1 MPSHQPR
8 FKRAVREERKTAARR
23 MFRFYVKPPNIPPKN
38 ENALRFG
45 ILGPASS
52 LYTILILPAVYHADV
67 KVHALASNSRETIEE
82 WRRRYNIRRT
92 YTSYQALLDDAEID
106 AVVIALP
113 GPFCLEWTIRA
124 LAKGKHVLLDSPGM
138 INVDDADRLFNGV
151 FVKSPNCPVL
161 LECTPYRFHPSWL
174 EFERAINRSIITHVK
189 ILVVVPVNFDKDKC
203 LRFRFEHGGG
213 TRLDMAYAT
222 SLMRAIYAT
231 DPVECLRSEIDM
243 GNLAA
248 GYDGLTQYDVAWL
261 FPNGAVGEMKG
272 VVGFTERAKVPV
284 LRPDAGVTIEVM
296 HRRVEVPMTSSAPPN
311 RRMMVRRKVRLRYR
325 DGVPSRH
332 RLTIEEEAVYCD
344 AQTGLALYK
353 SRHKKPFEAYTLRAS
368 DRANR
373 SLPESKPYWTAPL
386 YQLDAFVNR
395 VHNTG
400 ASAEPSAAPASSD
413 AAWVTPADS
422 LARARMLDAGLR
434 KGNVIPPSPR
444 EFQFEDLQLT
454 AEELERFAEP
464 RDPQP
469 NASHQVQAADSSLRA
484 EGPSQAE
491 SSRQAEGFALGDG
504 PHQPGRY
511 AQAQV
516 SYHAENESRQA
527 RDLAR
532 LRRSS
537 RSSGF
542 IRAWLDAL
550 SAKWSSEEKAT
561 ASDGPADTPSQRE
574 FHSAPAEASYQIQR
588 SNAQDRELPT
598 LLRTSADGQA
608 EVHESA
614 EIDQPTGYSR
624 VSTGSQ
630 SSAQTLQLN
639 RPRLSVRISRLA
651 QVLGPNHI
659 RVRALRYFQSLKAP
673 QSREPSRASGRAHSQ
688 DSRQDQIEDEE
699 EAELSVTPEAQTYE
713 PPSAQEFN
721 PTEQAAPSQTPNLSR
736 SRRSVQSRISTSA
749 NQLASVFR
757 RSQTSYDPR
766 DTAQPGDDD
775 ARSLRRR
782 EEGEEPVLPSIVV
795 MHADTP
801 TWTQVENPQL
811 SSRVRS
817 ARRSFRGREGRND
830 PQG

>member
-8 FKRAVREERKTAARR
+8 FNRAVREERKTAARR
-23 MFRFYVKPPNIPPKN
+23 MFRFYIKPPNIPPKN

-52 LYTILILPAVYHADV
+52 LYTILILPAVYHADI
-67 KVHALASNSRETIEE
+67 KVHALASNSRKTIEE

-138 INVDDADRLFNGV
+138 INADDADRLFNGP

-213 TRLDMAYAT
+213 TRLDMVYAT
-222 SLMRAIYAT
+222 SLMRAIYAA

-248 GYDGLTQYDVAWL
+248 GYHGLTQYDVAWL

-296 HRRVEVPMTSSAPPN
+296 HRRVEVPMASSAPPN

-325 DGVPSRH
+325 DGAPSRH

-395 VHNTG
+395 VHSTS
-400 ASAEPSAAPASSD
+400 ASAEPSAAPASND

-422 LARARMLDAGLR
+422 LARARMLHAGLR
-434 KGNVIPPSPR
+434 EANVIPPSPS

-469 NASHQVQAADSSLRA
+469 DASHQAQAADSSLRA

-491 SSRQAEGFALGDG
+491 SSRQAEGFTLGGG
-504 PHQPGRY
+504 PHQPERY
-511 AQAQV
+511 AQA
-516 SYHAENESRQA
+516 QA

-532 LRRSS
+532 LRRSR

-550 SAKWSSEEKAT
+550 SAKRSSEKAT
-561 ASDGPADTPSQRE
+561 TSDGPTDTASQRE
-574 FHSAPAEASYQIQR
+574 FYSAPVEASYQIQR
-588 SNAQDRELPT
+588 SNAQDGELPT
-598 LLRTSADGQA
+598 LLRTPADGQA

-624 VSTGSQ
+624 TSTGSQ

-639 RPRLSVRISRLA
+639 RARLSVRISRLA

-659 RVRALRYFQSLKAP
+659 RVRALRYFQSLKSP
-673 QSREPSRASGRAHSQ
+673 QSREPSRASGSAHSQ
-688 DSRQDQIEDEE
+688 DSPQGQTEDEE
-699 EAELSVTPEAQTYE
+699 GPEMPDAQTYE
-713 PPSAQEFN
+713 PPSTQEFS
-721 PTEQAAPSQTPNLSR
+721 PTEQSAPSQTPNLSQ
-736 SRRSVQSRISTSA
+736 SRRSVQSRISTSS
-749 NQLASVFR
+749 NRLASVFR
-757 RSQTSYDPR
+757 RSQTSYDAR
-766 DTAQPGDDD
+766 DAAQAGDDNT
-775 ARSLRRR
+775 RSLRRR
-782 EEGEEPVLPSIVV
+782 GEGEEPELPSIVV
-795 MHADTP
+795 THADTP
-801 TWTQVENPQL
+801 L
-811 SSRVRS
+811 FYRVRS

>member
-1 MPSHQPR
+1 MPFHQPR
-8 FKRAVREERKTAARR
+8 FNRAVREERKTAARR

-67 KVHALASNSRETIEE
+67 KVHALASNSRKTIEE

-138 INVDDADRLFNGV
+138 INADDADRLFNGP

-231 DPVECLRSEIDM
+231 NPVECLRSEIDM

-272 VVGFTERAKVPV
+272 VVGFIERAKVPV

-325 DGVPSRH
+325 DGAPSRH

-353 SRHKKPFEAYTLRAS
+353 SRHKKPFKAYTLRAT

-386 YQLDAFVNR
+386 YQLDAFVNL
-395 VHNTG
+395 VHNTS
-400 ASAEPSAAPASSD
+400 ASAELSAAPTSSD

-434 KGNVIPPSPR
+434 KGNVIPPSPS

-454 AEELERFAEP
+454 AEELER
-464 RDPQP
+464 
-469 NASHQVQAADSSLRA
+469 V
-484 EGPSQAE
+484 
-491 SSRQAEGFALGDG
+491 
-504 PHQPGRY
+504 
-511 AQAQV
+511 AQAQEFAQGER
-516 SYHAENESRQA
+516 SYHVMSSHHVKMSAQVQNHIPVEESRQA

-542 IRAWLDAL
+542 VRAWLDAL

-574 FHSAPAEASYQIQR
+574 FHSAPAEASYQIQK

-598 LLRTSADGQA
+598 LLRTSADRQA

-624 VSTGSQ
+624 ASTGSQ
-630 SSAQTLQLN
+630 SSAQTVQLN

-659 RVRALRYFQSLKAP
+659 RVRALRYFQSLKFP
-673 QSREPSRASGRAHSQ
+673 QSREPSRASGCAHSQ
-688 DSRQDQIEDEE
+688 DSRQDQMEDEE

-713 PPSAQEFN
+713 PPSAQEFS

-766 DTAQPGDDD
+766 DAAQAGDDD
-775 ARSLRRR
+775 AGSLRRR
-782 EEGEEPVLPSIVV
+782 EEGEEPGLPSIVV

-801 TWTQVENPQL
+801 MWTQVENPPL
-811 SSRVRS
+811 SS
-817 ARRSFRGREGRND
+817 RRSFRGREGRND